1 MIQAY
6 SLSMSISNRNPRPQT
21 LAVPISLKGFG
32 LHGNLPCTVRLVPVD
47 RAIGW
52 VFRHLP
58 SGTDI
63 PVNAKFAGDLTL
75 ATTLV
80 KDGIR
85 LQTVEHLLSALVG
98 LEVEHLL
105 IELDAEELPIL
116 DGSAEPWVAAILQ
129 AGVQTLAGRRRFIK
143 IHQPVEV
150 QSGDANY
157 PNDSCEKWIR
167 VSPSTG
173 LGLRIRYSIDFD
185 HPAIGHQSREISLT
199 PDKYRREVGAAR
211 TFCLEEE
218 IGTMRSRGLALGGSL
233 ENALVFGADGPLN
246 EVLRFEDEAVRHK
259 MLDLIG
265 DLALLGAPLA
275 GLVEAHAAGHAMHV
289 ALAKAILAHPQA
301 WTWEELPDVRDAR
314 KQPQPRFTPAFA
326 GTA

>member
-1 MIQAY
+1 MTI
-6 SLSMSISNRNPRPQT
+6 LSRNPRPQT

-47 RAIGW
+47 RATGW

-63 PVNAKFAGDLTL
+63 PVNAKYAGDLTL

-116 DGSAEPWVAAILQ
+116 DGSAEPWVAAILK
-129 AGVQTLAGRRRFIK
+129 AGVQTLAGHRRFIK
-143 IHQPVEV
+143 INQPVEIR
-150 QSGDANY
+150 Q
-157 PNDSCEKWIR
+157 NDKWIR
-167 VSPSTG
+167 VSPSNG
-173 LGLRIRYSIDFD
+173 LALRVRYSIDFD

-199 PDKYRREVGAAR
+199 PDKYRRDVSTAR

-218 IGTMRSRGLALGGSL
+218 IGTMRSRGLALGGTL
-233 ENALVFGADGPLN
+233 DNALVFGADGPLN
-246 EVLRFEDEAVRHK
+246 DVLRFEDEAVRHK

-275 GLVEAHAAGHAMHV
+275 GLVEAHAAGHALHV
-289 ALAKAILAHPQA
+289 ALAKAILDKPQA
-301 WTWEELPDVRDAR
+301 WTWEELPDVNDSR
-314 KQPQPRFTPAFA
+314 KRPQPRFTPAFA
-326 GTA
+326 IQA

>member
-1 MIQAY
+1 
-6 SLSMSISNRNPRPQT
+6 MSTWNRNHRPQT
-21 LAVPISLKGFG
+21 LAAPVSLSGNG
-32 LHGNLPCTVRLVPVD
+32 LHGNRSCTVRLVPVD
-47 RAIGW
+47 RATGL

-63 PVNAKFAGDLTL
+63 PVEARNAGDLTL

-105 IELDAEELPIL
+105 IELSAEELPIL
-116 DGSAEPWVAAILQ
+116 DGSAEPWVAAILR

-143 IHQPVEV
+143 ILRPVEV
-150 QSGDANY
+150 RQNG
-157 PNDSCEKWIR
+157 KWIR
-167 VSPSTG
+167 VLPTEG
-173 LGLRIRYSIDFD
+173 LGLRIRYTIDFD
-185 HPAIGHQSREISLT
+185 HPAIGRQSRELSLT
-199 PDKYRREVGAAR
+199 PDKYRRELGAAR

-218 IGTMRSRGLALGGSL
+218 IDYMRARGLALGGSL
-233 ENALVFGADGPLN
+233 DNAVVFGSDGPLN

-275 GLVEAHAAGHAMHV
+275 GLVEAHAAGHALHV
-289 ALAKAILAHPQA
+289 ALAQAILDQPEA
-301 WTWEELPDVRDAR
+301 WTWAEMPEESER
-314 KQPQPRFTPAFA
+314 KIQPHRSFSPAFA
-326 GTA
+326 AQA

>member
-1 MIQAY
+1 MNRAY
-6 SLSMSISNRNPRPQT
+6 QLAMTIWNRNPRPQT
-21 LAVPISLKGFG
+21 LAAPVCVRGNG

-47 RAIGW
+47 RATGL

-63 PVNAKFAGDLTL
+63 PVNAKYAGDLTL

-98 LEVEHLL
+98 LEVDHLL

-116 DGSAEPWVAAILQ
+116 DGSAEPWVSAILQ
-129 AGVQTLAGRRRFIK
+129 AGVQTLAGKRRFIK
-143 IHQPVEV
+143 ITQPVEV
-150 QSGDANY
+150 HQ
-157 PNDSCEKWIR
+157 NDKWIR
-167 VSPSTG
+167 VSPSNG
-173 LGLRIRYSIDFD
+173 FGLRIRYTIDFD
-185 HPAIGHQSREISLT
+185 HPAIGRQSREISLT
-199 PDKYRREVGAAR
+199 PDKYRRDVGTAR

-218 IGTMRSRGLALGGSL
+218 ISTMRARGLALGGSL
-233 ENALVFGADGPLN
+233 DNALVFGAEGPLN

-275 GLVEAHAAGHAMHV
+275 GLVEAHVAGHALHV
-289 ALAKAILAHPQA
+289 ALAKAILDQPEA
-301 WTWEELPDVRDAR
+301 WTWAEVTEEGGSR
-314 KQPQPRFTPAFA
+314 KRPEPRFSHVFA
-326 GTA
+326 GIA

>member
-1 MIQAY
+1 MTI
-6 SLSMSISNRNPRPQT
+6 LSRTSRPQT
-21 LAVPISLKGFG
+21 LAVPLSLTGNG

-47 RAIGW
+47 RATGL

-63 PVNAKFAGDLTL
+63 PVKAKYAGDLTL

-98 LEVEHLL
+98 LEIEHLL

-116 DGSAEPWVAAILQ
+116 DGSAEPWVLAILK
-129 AGVQTLAGRRRFIK
+129 AGIQTLAGQRRFIK
-143 IHQPVEV
+143 IHQPIEIR
-150 QSGDANY
+150 SGD
-157 PNDSCEKWIR
+157 PCDKWIR
-167 VSPSTG
+167 VSPAHG
-173 LGLRIRYSIDFD
+173 LGLRVRYSIDFD

-199 PDKYRREVGAAR
+199 PEKYRRDVSTAR

-218 IGTMRSRGLALGGSL
+218 IGTMRAHGLALGGSL
-233 ENALVFGADGPLN
+233 DNALVFGAEGPLN

-289 ALAKAILAHPQA
+289 ALAKAILDQPQA
-301 WTWEELPDVRDAR
+301 WTWEELADGNPAR
-314 KQPQPRFTPAFA
+314 KQPRFTPAFA